1 MRYSYSP
8 KRPTYNSAW
17 GMITVKS
24 TMEGKLVL
32 DIPRRNEHPLEE
44 GPYQADPARL
54 PRLASVCTYRKQG
67 KGNLV
72 REKQNEQKSFL

>member
-1 MRYSYSP
+1 
-8 KRPTYNSAW
+8 
-17 GMITVKS
+17 MIIVKS

-32 DIPRRNEHPLEE
+32 HVQRRNKHLLEE

-54 PRLASVCTYRKQG
+54 SRLASVCTYRKQG

-72 REKQNEQKSFL
+72 RKKRNEQKSFL